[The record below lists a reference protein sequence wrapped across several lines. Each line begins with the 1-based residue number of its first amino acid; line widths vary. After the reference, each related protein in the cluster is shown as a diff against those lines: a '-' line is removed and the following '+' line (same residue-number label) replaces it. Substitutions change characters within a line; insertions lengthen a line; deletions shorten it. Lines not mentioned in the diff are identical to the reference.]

1 MIRATD
7 LVQEIVRRARR
18 AGAQEAEAYFEDR
31 QKTRIELRDQQVE
44 MLSSAATRGLG
55 LRVLVDGAA
64 SYVYTSDLRP
74 RAFGDLAR
82 RAVALAREA
91 SPDPDGSLPEVGEAP
106 SGSAPSTGSEQAAS
120 ADSGQDLNIFDPNL
134 SEVEPERKIE
144 LLRAVERVARE
155 TDQRV
160 RDTEVARYS
169 DSFGTV
175 TLANSRGLCA
185 SFERSFASVALVAI
199 ARQEG
204 EALRGYGVSVG
215 HGFGEISADD
225 AGWQAA
231 QRAVKPLGGRPLETQ
246 KATVVME
253 PDIAAELLR
262 HIANALSG
270 EAVLKGRSM
279 FVGRLGER
287 VGPDL
292 LTLLDQGNLPGGLAS
307 APFDGEGVACGRS
320 VLVEDGLLRGFLHNT
335 YTARRTGASS
345 TGNAVRG
352 SYRERPEVGSTN
364 FSLSV
369 EAMPLAQLLGGVQ
382 RGLHVLTTRN
392 VGGIN
397 PVNGDYSVGAAGV
410 WLEDGNEAGPVAGV
424 TIAANMHDMLANLA
438 AVADDFRWSPG
449 AIGCGTIRIEGM
461 TIAGT

>member
-1 MIRATD
+1 MIGATD
-7 LVQEIVRRARR
+7 LVQEMVRRAGR

-64 SYVYTSDLRP
+64 SYVYGSDLRP
-74 RAFGDLAR
+74 RVFGELAR

-106 SGSAPSTGSEQAAS
+106 SKGERSAG
-120 ADSGQDLNIFDPNL
+120 SGQDLNIFDPNL
-134 SEVEPERKIE
+134 SEVEPEQKIE
-144 LLRAVERVARE
+144 LLRSVERVARE

-199 ARQEG
+199 ARQDG

-215 HGFGEISADD
+215 HGFGELSADD

-253 PDIAAELLR
+253 PEIAAELLR

-287 VGPDL
+287 VGPEL
-292 LTLLDQGNLPGGLAS
+292 LTLIDQGNLTGGLAS
-307 APFDGEGVACGRS
+307 APFDGEGVACGRT

-335 YTARRTGASS
+335 YTARRSGASS

-364 FSLSV
+364 FSLSAQ
-369 EAMPLAQLLGGVQ
+369 AMPLAELLGGVQ
-382 RGLHVLTTRN
+382 KGLQVLTTRN

-424 TIAANMHDMLANLA
+424 TIAANMHDMLAELA

>member
-1 MIRATD
+1 MIGATD
-7 LVQEIVRRARR
+7 LVREMVGRARR

-31 QKTRIELRDQQVE
+31 QKTHIELRDQQVE
-44 MLSSAATRGLG
+44 MLSSAGTRGLG
-55 LRVLVDGAA
+55 LRVLVEGAA

-74 RAFGDLAR
+74 RWFGELAR

-91 SPDPDGSLPEVGEAP
+91 SPDPDGSLPELSEAP
-106 SGSAPSTGSEQAAS
+106 SGPSAGSGQAPSAS
-120 ADSGQDLNIFDPNL
+120 SGQDLNIFDPAL
-134 SEVEPERKIE
+134 SEVEPEQKIE
-144 LLRAVERVARE
+144 LLRAVEQAAR
-155 TDQRV
+155 DMDPRV
-160 RDTEVARYS
+160 RDTEIARYS

-199 ARQEG
+199 ARQHG
-204 EALRGYGVSVG
+204 EALRGFGVSVG
-215 HGFGEISADD
+215 HGFGDLSAEY
-225 AGWQAA
+225 AGQQAA
-231 QRAVKPLGGRPLETQ
+231 QRAVKPLGGRPVETQ

-253 PDIAAELLR
+253 PEIAAELLR
-262 HIANALSG
+262 HIASALSG

-287 VGPDL
+287 VGPQL
-292 LTLLDQGNLPGGLAS
+292 LTLIDQGNLPGGLAS
-307 APFDGEGVACGRS
+307 APFDGEGVGCGRT

-364 FSLSV
+364 FSLSA
-369 EAMPLAQLLGGVQ
+369 EALPLAELLDGVQ
-382 RGLHVLTTRN
+382 RGLYVLTTRN

-410 WLEDGNEAGPVAGV
+410 WLEDGKEAGPVAGV
-424 TIAANMHDMLANLA
+424 TIAANMHDMLAGLA
-438 AVADDFRWSPG
+438 AVADDFRWSSG
-449 AIGCGTIRIEGM
+449 AIGCGTIRVEGM
-461 TIAGT
+461 TIAGA